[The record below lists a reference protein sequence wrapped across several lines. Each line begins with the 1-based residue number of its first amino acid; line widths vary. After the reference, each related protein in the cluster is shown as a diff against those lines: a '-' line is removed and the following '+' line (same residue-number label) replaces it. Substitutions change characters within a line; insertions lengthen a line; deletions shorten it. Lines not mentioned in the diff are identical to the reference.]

1 MLDVTMIAQFALF
14 VAVAHGKAIDPM
26 LKVRPTTK
34 ANLDNTTLGGPT
46 LLNLPF
52 FPRLE
57 IPKWTQ
63 VMKDG
68 ELPRSWVQK
77 DGRFNPL
84 QLRFNAPEQKKN
96 NGIKKALAQVAT
108 AAGMG
113 MVAGAA
119 GASVAENVHSIGE
132 LEAAKDAMLSPETLA
147 AAREA
152 ALKAVGSVEASEVA
166 TVSSAAVAGGL
177 AAMDGRMNKYER
189 PKSQAPS
196 SINSSPAEPIFQAK
210 PNLAEMERSVQE
222 LEEKEWYMRQQLMD
236 IEQQRE
242 RMERKLEAAKEETF
256 ASPVQELIAQVPTQ
270 TSGHSTS
277 VVNGVALM
285 GLFTGFGVAFLMVH
299 RRRNGLTAAKVPLVA
314 DYV

>member
-1 MLDVTMIAQFALF
+1 MLGVTMRAQIALF

-26 LKVRPTTK
+26 LKVRPTTN

-46 LLNLPF
+46 LPNLPF
-52 FPRLE
+52 FPRLQ

-68 ELPRSWVQK
+68 ELPRSWTRSAPE
-77 DGRFNPL
+77 GRFNPL
-84 QLRFNAPEQKKN
+84 ELRFNAPEQKRN
-96 NGIKKALAQVAT
+96 NGIKSALAKVAT

-132 LEAAKDAMLSPETLA
+132 LEAAKDAMLSPEVLA

-152 ALKAVGSVEASEVA
+152 ALKAIGSVETSEVA
-166 TVSSAAVAGGL
+166 TVSSAAVAGAL
-177 AAMDGRMNKYER
+177 TAIDGRMKKYER

-196 SINSSPAEPIFQAK
+196 SINSSPAEAIFQAR

-222 LEEKEWYMRQQLMD
+222 LGSKEWSMRQQLMD
-236 IEQQRE
+236 IEQQRAH
-242 RMERKLEAAKEETF
+242 MEEETF

-277 VVNGVALM
+277 VVIGVALM
-285 GLFTGFGVAFLMVH
+285 GLFTGFGVAFFMVH
-299 RRRNGLTAAKVPLVA
+299 LRRNGLTAAKVPLVA